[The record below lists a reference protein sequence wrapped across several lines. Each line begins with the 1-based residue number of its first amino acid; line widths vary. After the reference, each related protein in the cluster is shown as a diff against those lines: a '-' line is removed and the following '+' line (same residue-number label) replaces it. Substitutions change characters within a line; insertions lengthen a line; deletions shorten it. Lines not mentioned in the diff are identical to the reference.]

1 MAYTIKPYSFAQ
13 AKKLGVIIK
22 PSKNPIKKL
31 DVFNSVGKKLASVG
45 AIGYKDYPS
54 FMELEKRG
62 KVAKGTAAKR
72 RALYKIRHEKDRKII
87 NSPGYFA
94 DKLLW

>member
-1 MAYTIKPYSFAQ
+1 MAYKIKPHSFAQ
-13 AKKLGVIIK
+13 AKKLGVTIK

-31 DVFNSVGKKLASVG
+31 DVFDMAGKKLASVG

-54 FMELEKRG
+54 FMELEKNG
-62 KVAKGTAAKR
+62 KVPKGTAVKR
-72 RALYKIRHEKDRKII
+72 RALYKIRHEKDRKIL

-94 DKLLW
+94 DRLLW

>member
-13 AKKLGVIIK
+13 AKKLGVTIK

-31 DVFNSVGKKLASVG
+31 DVFNKAGEKIVSVG

-54 FMELEKRG
+54 FMELERRG
-62 KVAKGTAAKR
+62 KVVKGTATKR
-72 RALYKIRHEKDRKII
+72 RALYKIRHAKDRKVI

-94 DKLLW
+94 DRLLW

>member
-13 AKKLGVIIK
+13 AKKLGVTIK

-31 DVFNSVGKKLASVG
+31 DVFNAAGKKLASVG

-54 FMELEKRG
+54 FMELEK
-62 KVAKGTAAKR
+62 K
-72 RALYKIRHEKDRKII
+72 
-87 NSPGYFA
+87 
-94 DKLLW
+94 